1 VRSEPVRRNQL
12 GVLVVG
18 AAEPE
23 IQPWLHAAGHG
34 VRVARHLVDAEAA
47 LEEEP
52 FDLVIVD
59 RDPPTGLDA
68 PQVARKLRADPRL
81 GDAWLLVITVQARG
95 RAADAALNAGADDY
109 LHRPFTRAELLAR
122 ARAGLRAA
130 TQRSNDALLRSLMAN
145 VPGAIYRTAWHGDGA
160 VELITD
166 EIENISGHP
175 PNSFVSSNRRTLLGL
190 VHREDRAAL
199 REAIA
204 EAAELEE
211 PYSLEYR
218 IVRADGAIRWVLDR
232 GQPVPGPGGRLWL
245 DGALFDV
252 TERRAAEEA
261 LLRREIE
268 AARSAEL
275 HASRARI
282 IEAADAARRKIE
294 RDLHDGA
301 QQRLVSMSLDV
312 RLAHRVVAQDPS
324 AAGPL
329 LERLGE
335 ELQSASAELR
345 ELARGIH
352 PAVLTERGLGPAVEA
367 LATRAPI
374 PVELVDVP
382 GERLAPVTEATA
394 YFTVSEALTNV
405 AKYAQATHATVR
417 LACENGHLVV
427 EVRDDGVGGASP
439 DSGSGL
445 SGLADRVGAADGTLS
460 VDSPLGEGTL
470 IRAVLPLSTA

>member
-1 VRSEPVRRNQL
+1 VRSEPVRRRQL

-23 IQPWLHAAGHG
+23 IQPWLHAAGHT
-34 VRVARHLVDAEAA
+34 VRIARNLEDAKAA
-47 LEEEP
+47 LEDEP

-68 PQVARKLRADPRL
+68 PGVARTLRADPRL

-130 TQRSNDALLRSLMAN
+130 QQRSNDALLRSLMAN
-145 VPGAIYRTAWHGDGA
+145 VPGAIYRTAWHAGGA

-175 PNSFVSSNRRTLLGL
+175 PASFVASNRRTLVGL

-199 REAIA
+199 REAID
-204 EAAELEE
+204 AAAALEE

-218 IVRADGAIRWVLDR
+218 IVRADGTIRWVLDR
-232 GQPVPGPGGRLWL
+232 GQPVPGPSGRLWL

-252 TERRAAEEA
+252 TERHEAEEA

-268 AARSAEL
+268 AARAAEL

-282 IEAADAARRKIE
+282 IEAADNARRKIE

-312 RLAHRVVAQDPS
+312 RLARRVVAQDPS

-329 LERLGE
+329 LDRLGE

-367 LATRAPI
+367 LATRAPL
-374 PVELVDVP
+374 PVELLEVP
-382 GERLAPVTEATA
+382 GDRLAPVTEATA

-405 AKYAQATHATVR
+405 AKYAEATHATVR

-427 EVRDDGVGGASP
+427 EVRDDGVGGADT

-445 SGLADRVGAADGTLS
+445 SGLADRVGAADGTFS
-460 VDSPLGEGTL
+460 VDSPEGAGTL
-470 IRAVLPLSTA
+470 VRAVLPLRA